1 MKLQV
6 YLLKMKNKL
15 KKLTE
20 ISVIY
25 IKKNKETIDDNKL
38 NIQRI
43 NKKEEECKT
52 FQPIKPSI

>member
-1 MKLQV
+1 MKLFT
-6 YLLKMKNKL
+6 KNKL

-38 NIQRI
+38 NIQRE